1 MGRPERT
8 VDQPPRYGTPRG
20 TQPEGGYGAAFGS
33 VWRAVLRDYRTGQ
46 GRRARAR
53 LGLLTPPEG
62 RGRLVWIKVGAG
74 TEALRLGVEILG
86 AVRDRRHDVRIVL
99 TFEADDPELLR
110 SLLRPGLLRSGPAVG
125 IGYGPCDR
133 PRVVRRVLERFAP
146 CGIILVESRLPPNLL
161 RQAQVPVAAVV
172 PFGAAPTVPTDADG
186 TGSSALDADVPGP
199 DTIGPDAIAVV
210 WPRTPQAHG
219 NGPVRVDVVLPPAD
233 PQARFAEA
241 QADVVLRSLMGLDAT
256 RHLWWWHGTLAQW
269 PSWLAAWRQSTLASR
284 DILTVS
290 LEHGDDPRGTDG
302 RISTWARDRLPAGSI
317 LHLDDSRW
325 FAAAASAAAG
335 VHLAQPERAVVW
347 PALAAGSALTLGQP
361 AAVAGV
367 PAPILRTPAAVLAHW
382 QALRGDEQH
391 RRTAGDAARRRFW
404 AERRQVDANLEAL
417 MDRVWTW

>member
-1 MGRPERT
+1 MGGPKRT
-8 VDQPPRYGTPRG
+8 LDQPHPYGTEREA
-20 TQPEGGYGAAFGS
+20 QPEPGYDAAFGS

-46 GRRARAR
+46 GQRARAR

-74 TEALRLGVEILG
+74 AEALRLGVEILG
-86 AVRDRRHDVRIVL
+86 AVRERRHDVRIVL

-133 PRVVRRVLERFAP
+133 PRVVRRVLQRFAP
-146 CGIILVESRLPPNLL
+146 CGIILVESVLPPNLL

-172 PFGAAPTVPTDADG
+172 PTGAAPTAAVGAG
-186 TGSSALDADVPGP
+186 ALS
-199 DTIGPDAIAVV
+199 VV
-210 WPRTPQAHG
+210 WPRTAPAHADAQ
-219 NGPVRVDVVLPPAD
+219 VHAEAVLPPAD
-233 PQARFAEA
+233 PRARFVEA

-269 PSWLAAWRQSTLASR
+269 TPWLTAWRQSVLAEQ
-284 DILTVS
+284 DILLVS
-290 LEHGDDPRGTDG
+290 LEHGDDPHGADG
-302 RISTWARDRLPAGSI
+302 RISTWGRDRLPAGSI
-317 LHLDDSRW
+317 LHLDESRW
-325 FAAAASAAAG
+325 FAAAASAAVG
-335 VHLAQPERAVVW
+335 VHLAQPERAVLW

-361 AAVAGV
+361 AAAAAV
-367 PAPILRTPAAVLAHW
+367 PAPTLATPAAVLDYW
-382 QALRGDEQH
+382 PVLRGDDQG

-404 AERRQVDANLEAL
+404 EERRQVDANLKAL